1 VCDASVKVSI
11 IIPVYNEMPTLGEVL
26 RRVLAAPLPAGCER
40 EVIVVDDGSTDG
52 TRVVLEEF
60 QRRERLLTY
69 YSAINEGKGAAL
81 RVGIGKATGSII
93 LVQDGDLEY
102 DPADYVAVLTPI
114 VSGTADIVYG
124 SRFSAGPG
132 KAGHHDCSQN
142 VVSGFSRTAGM
153 RWPNWIANR
162 LLALT
167 ANVLFDAGISDEA
180 TAYKAFRADVLRRVT
195 LTCRRFEFCP
205 EVTAKLRRLGYR
217 IQEVP
222 ISYHPRSVEQ
232 GKKIRYS
239 DGFEAFWTLVRFRV
253 LPRRRFE
260 VSAPARSFGLAPAIV
275 ARAGQ
280 RR

>member
-1 VCDASVKVSI
+1 MKVSI

-69 YSAINEGKGAAL
+69 YSAINQGKGAAL

-124 SRFSAGPG
+124 SRFSAGPAE
-132 KAGHHDCSQN
+132 AGTTIRQR
-142 VVSGFSRTAGM
+142 GSRTAGM

-162 LLALT
+162 VLALT
-167 ANVLFDAGISDEA
+167 ANVLFNAGISDEA

-217 IQEVP
+217 IHEVP

-239 DGFEAFWTLVRFRV
+239 DGFEAFWTLVKFRV

-260 VSAPARSFGLAPAIV
+260 VSAPARSFGLAPAIA

>member
-1 VCDASVKVSI
+1 MKISI

-69 YSAINEGKGAAL
+69 YSAVNEGKGAAL

-124 SRFSAGPG
+124 SRFSAGP
-132 KAGHHDCSQN
+132 AQTGHDDSHGQ
-142 VVSGFSRTAGM
+142 M
-153 RWPNWIANR
+153 RWPNWVANR
-162 LLALT
+162 VLALT
-167 ANVLFDAGISDEA
+167 ANVLFNAGISDEA

-217 IQEVP
+217 IHEVP

-239 DGFEAFWTLVRFRV
+239 DGFEAFWTLVKFRL
-253 LPRRRFE
+253 LPRRHFE
-260 VSAPARSFGLAPAIV
+260 VSASARSFGLPAAIA